1 MLLNLAIVK
10 RLSDISPGL
19 FRGDPHFT
27 EKVIN
32 ERNILFNKK
41 NISNFQPLVLNLL
54 KYLDVTGIFPLCT
67 IRSR

>member
-1 MLLNLAIVK
+1 MLFNLAIVK

-32 ERNILFNKK
+32 ERNILFKK
-41 NISNFQPLVLNLL
+41 NNSNFQPLVLHFL